1 MDRDIKDFTDEE
13 LNDNSLLYDGYGNQY
28 SQLSFDDLNKSEDL
42 NTDSKNYEFDDCNC
56 NCNCENLELKN
67 KNISNNKLVTKKVM
81 LTSCLLSFA
90 ISSLTTASVL
100 YISNKNNSNNITQI
114 ITSNEKTENVNVY
127 KAVADKASPSVV
139 GITTQ
144 IVSHN
149 DIFNITTENRGTG
162 TGIII
167 DPKGY
172 ILTNSHVVN
181 DGLTNKLSVLLS
193 DGKTVDGEILWN
205 DALMDLAVI
214 KVESEGLVA
223 AELGNSD
230 DLSVGDI
237 AIAIGNP
244 IGLDFQK
251 TVTQGIISGLDRNI
265 EDINMSMNGLIQTDA
280 SINPGNSGGPLLNTK
295 GQVIGITTAKISD
308 SEGIGFAIPINV
320 VKSIVEQIIDTGTFE
335 KVKLGIKGVNLKSF
349 EALTNIDLT
358 PEYGIYILETEL
370 ESVSNKAGLI
380 AGDIL
385 ISINDTDIKSMNQ
398 LNSELYKYSFGDEV
412 KIKVNRNGEEKI
424 ISVKFD
430 KDK

>member
-1 MDRDIKDFTDEE
+1 
-13 LNDNSLLYDGYGNQY
+13 
-28 SQLSFDDLNKSEDL
+28 
-42 NTDSKNYEFDDCNC
+42 
-56 NCNCENLELKN
+56 
-67 KNISNNKLVTKKVM
+67 M